1 MATRILVS
9 DPLAEEG
16 LKLLRREAEVEVKAD
31 LTPPQLVETVG
42 QYDAIVVRSATKV
55 TAEVIEAGQRLRVI
69 GRAGVGVDNI
79 DVEKATERGVM
90 VVNAPSPTVVAV
102 AEHTMALLLATARQ
116 VPRADASLREG
127 KWLKK
132 QLVGITVAGKV
143 LGIIGLGRIGTAVA
157 RRARAFDM
165 EIIAYDPYLTREQI
179 EERGATPVAS
189 LEELLKR
196 SDFVTLHA
204 TLTPETRGMIG
215 ARELGMMKPTVRLIN
230 CDRGEVVDEE
240 ALLKAL
246 DEGRLAAAGLDCFC
260 EEPATDNPLCRHER
274 VVATPHIAAS
284 TVEAQRDVAQEV
296 AWQILTVLR
305 GGRPQHLVNPAVL
318 VKACGEGK
326 HEWHEGTKGTNLVLE
341 SS

>member
-1 MATRILVS
+1 MAAKILVS
-9 DPLAEEG
+9 DSLAEEG
-16 LKLLRREAEVEVKAD
+16 LEVLRQDAEVEVKTD
-31 LTPPQLVETVG
+31 LTPPQLVETIG
-42 QYDAIVVRSATKV
+42 QYDAIVVRSGTKV

-90 VVNAPSPTVVAV
+90 VVNAPTPTVLAV
-102 AEHTMALLLATARQ
+102 AEHTMALLLATARH

-132 QLVGITVAGKV
+132 QLVGTTVAGKV
-143 LGIIGLGRIGTAVA
+143 LGIVGLGRIGTAVA

-179 EERGATPVAS
+179 EGRGATPVAS
-189 LEELLKR
+189 LEKLLKQ

-204 TLTPETRGMIG
+204 TLTPETQAMIG
-215 ARELGMMKPTVRLIN
+215 VRELNMMKPTACLIN
-230 CDRGEVVDEE
+230 CDRGAVVDEE

-246 DEGRLAAAGLDCFC
+246 EGGRLAAAGLDCFC
-260 EEPATDNPLCRHER
+260 EEPATDNPLCCHQK

-284 TVEAQRDVAQEV
+284 TVEAQRDVAQEI
-296 AWQILTVLR
+296 AWQVLIALR
-305 GGRPQHLVNPAVL
+305 GSRPQHLVNPKVWA
-318 VKACGEGK
+318 
-326 HEWHEGTKGTNLVLE
+326 
-341 SS
+341 SRR

>member
-1 MATRILVS
+1 MAARILVS
-9 DPLAEEG
+9 DSLAEEG
-16 LKLLRREAEVEVKAD
+16 LEVLRQDAEVEIKTD

-42 QYDAIVVRSATKV
+42 QYDAIVVRSGTKV

-79 DVEKATERGVM
+79 DVGKATERGII
-90 VVNAPSPTVVAV
+90 VVNAPTPTVVAV
-102 AEHTMALLLATARQ
+102 AEHTMALLLAAARQ
-116 VPRADASLREG
+116 IHRADASLREG

-132 QLVGITVAGKV
+132 QLVGTTLAGKV
-143 LGIIGLGRIGTAVA
+143 LGVAGIGRIGTAVA
-157 RRARAFDM
+157 QRARAFEM

-189 LEELLKR
+189 LEKLLEQ
-196 SDFVTLHA
+196 SDFVTLHV

-215 ARELGMMKPTVRLIN
+215 TRELAMMKPTACLIN

-246 DEGRLAAAGLDCFC
+246 GEERLVAAGLDCFC
-260 EEPATDNPLCRHER
+260 EEPATDNPLCCHER

-284 TVEAQRDVAQEV
+284 TVEAQRDVAQEI
-296 AWQILTVLR
+296 AWQVLIALR
-305 GGRPQHLVNPAVL
+305 GNRPQHLVNPEVL
-318 VKACGEGK
+318 AKV
-326 HEWHEGTKGTNLVLE
+326 
-341 SS
+341 

>member
-1 MATRILVS
+1 MAAKILVS

-16 LKLLRREAEVEVKAD
+16 LELLRREAEVEVKTD
-31 LTPPQLVETVG
+31 LTPLQLVETIG

-79 DVEKATERGVM
+79 DVGKATERGIMVM
-90 VVNAPSPTVVAV
+90 NAPTPTVVAV
-102 AEHTMALLLATARQ
+102 AEHTMALLLATARH

-132 QLVGITVAGKV
+132 QLVGTTMAGKV
-143 LGIIGLGRIGTAVA
+143 LGIVGLGRIGTAVA

-165 EIIAYDPYLTREQI
+165 EIIAYDPYLTREQT
-179 EERGATPVAS
+179 EERGVTPVCS

-215 ARELGMMKPTVRLIN
+215 ARELDMMKPTARLIN
-230 CDRGEVVDEE
+230 CDRGAVVDEE
-240 ALLKAL
+240 ALLEAL
-246 DEGRLAAAGLDCFC
+246 EGGRLAAAGLDCFC
-260 EEPATDNPLCRHER
+260 EEPATDNPLCCHER

-284 TVEAQRDVAQEV
+284 TVEAQRDVGREI
-296 AWQILTVLR
+296 AWQVLIALR
-305 GGRPQHLVNPAVL
+305 GKRPQHLVNPEMLA
-318 VKACGEGK
+318 KA
-326 HEWHEGTKGTNLVLE
+326 
-341 SS
+341 